1 MFTPIQFIKGNVYT
15 VAVIPTDRLD
25 EFSGVERGGT
35 FLHGP
40 ACSAEEALKYNEGFL
55 EGMTTRSKYP
65 VIKIDAEKKTITT
78 TKKRKI
84 KK

>member
-1 MFTPIQFIKGNVYT
+1 MFTPIQFIKGDVYT

-40 ACSAEEALKYNEGFL
+40 ACSAEEASKYNEGFL
-55 EGMTTRSKYP
+55 EGMTTKSKYP
-65 VIKIDAEKKTITT
+65 VTKIDTEKKNHQE
-78 TKKRKI
+78 TKD
-84 KK
+84 